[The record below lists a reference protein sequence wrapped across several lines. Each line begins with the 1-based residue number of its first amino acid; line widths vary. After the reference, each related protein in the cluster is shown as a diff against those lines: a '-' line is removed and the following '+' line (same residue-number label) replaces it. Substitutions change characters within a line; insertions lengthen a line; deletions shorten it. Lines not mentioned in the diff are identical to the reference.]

1 MGGQKEEGN
10 EMKTE
15 VIEMVET
22 PYEAGPT
29 PTAAIAAMRAWAMD
43 PTPAEVP
50 DFTAAWAQI
59 REDLEDQAAGA
70 FRIGQNLIKIRDR
83 LKPLG
88 LWPAALKEHG
98 MSQPQ
103 ASRYIRFA
111 EMPERDRE
119 VYLRLAGPFSL
130 SAAIGER
137 RSSDRAPVA
146 ADHSRRIV
154 AVPAIPED
162 EIEDQI
168 EFLMTIARQIVEEGE
183 DSYDTEHVK
192 VLLGAMQA
200 VLDVGLEAELRR
212 RLSAQRRLDKRM

>member
-119 VYLRLAGPFSL
+119 GYQRAVGFSL
-130 SAAIGER
+130 SEAVGER
-137 RSSDRAPVA
+137 RRKKDAAAGEISDDGRGSDYSLTNGPQPE
-146 ADHSRRIV
+146 I
-154 AVPAIPED
+154 PAHELAHPLA
-162 EIEDQI
+162 QI
-168 EFLMTIARQIVEEGE
+168 G
-183 DSYDTEHVK
+183 
-192 VLLGAMQA
+192 
-200 VLDVGLEAELRR
+200 
-212 RLSAQRRLDKRM
+212 